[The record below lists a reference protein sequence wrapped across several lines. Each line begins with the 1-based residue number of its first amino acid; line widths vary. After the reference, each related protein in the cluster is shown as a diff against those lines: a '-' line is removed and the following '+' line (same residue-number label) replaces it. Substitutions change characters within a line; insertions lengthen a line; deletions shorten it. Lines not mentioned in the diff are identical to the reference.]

1 MPAFRKCRLFSDWL
15 IPAMQQS
22 QQKEE
27 AEEEEEEEE
36 ELAAITGIFSAFT
49 FPAVLAL
56 AVLHPTDNN
65 NIPQTAYHCLP
76 PRKWKRVR
84 S

>member
-1 MPAFRKCRLFSDWL
+1 
-15 IPAMQQS
+15 MQWS
-22 QQKEE
+22 RQKEE
-27 AEEEEEEEE
+27 EEEEENDEQEEEEEEEE
-36 ELAAITGIFSAFT
+36 DEEKSSRIFPAFT

-65 NIPQTAYHCLP
+65 NIPQTARHCLP